1 MLRTYEFYE
10 EEYQIS
16 RDEVDRINKIITDFE
31 TGIVS
36 DELYNLGLNG
46 LKFCITEGKVDTLI
60 KLISPIAYQDGP
72 NVGYKYYMD
81 AISLGLFEYINTL
94 PSSIMERYANMIK
107 YQQEERL
114 FYGLDEVEC
123 SFEDEEIT
131 VREAAHNAVIL
142 TPMDKKKIMD
152 ALLTI
157 DLSKISNIRIK
168 DVFARQISGMGHPIR
183 SERDVAY
190 YSEISNYLPILELFN
205 KNIRTTSNDTAGCID
220 DIDKS
225 NSCVEVSIHYG
236 SLDESNRCVADAIVE
251 SGNGRFIRSF
261 VDDGK
266 DLMITVPC
274 GVDERISEV
283 NARMMQLI
291 SKFHKQDILYGVVE
305 LSDAIMTLKR
315 WSAFL
320 PEEKRVKIQAMI
332 KDDMTAEEV
341 IGVVN
346 ALELGYVCDT
356 DGTIYADKYCLDKHK
371 EYVMENGMQNKMTIE

>member
-16 RDEVDRINKIITDFE
+16 REEIDKINKIITDFE

-46 LKFCITEGKVDTLI
+46 LKFCIAECKIDTLI

-81 AISLGLFEYINTL
+81 AISLGLLEHINTL

-114 FYGLDEVEC
+114 FYGLDEV
-123 SFEDEEIT
+123 SFDDEVEVT

-142 TPMDKKKIMD
+142 TPMDKKKILD
-152 ALLTI
+152 TLLTV

-183 SERDVAY
+183 SDRDVAY

-205 KNIRTTSNDTAGCID
+205 KNIRTTSNDTAGCFD
-220 DIDKS
+220 DLDKS
-225 NSCVEVSIHYG
+225 DGKCEISIHYG
-236 SLDESNRCVADAIVE
+236 SLDEANKCVADAIVE

-274 GVDERISEV
+274 DVNERISEV
-283 NARMMQLI
+283 NVRMMQLI
-291 SKFHKQDILYGVVE
+291 SKFHKQDILYGVVD
-305 LSDAIMTLKR
+305 LQDAIMTLRR

-320 PEEKRVKIQAMI
+320 PEEKRVEIQAMI
-332 KDDMTAEEV
+332 KEDMTADEV
-341 IGVVN
+341 IKVVN

-356 DGTIYADKYCLDKHK
+356 DGTIYADKYCLDKHI